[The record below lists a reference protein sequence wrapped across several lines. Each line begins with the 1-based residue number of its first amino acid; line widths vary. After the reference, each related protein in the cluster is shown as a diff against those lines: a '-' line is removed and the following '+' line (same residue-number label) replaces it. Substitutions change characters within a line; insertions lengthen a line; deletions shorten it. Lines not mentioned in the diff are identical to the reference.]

1 MARQLI
7 GRSWLARRV
16 KMRPQPASRIG
27 FSKQQPA
34 RFVVCGLDDTAREEN
49 SAV

>member
-7 GRSWLARRV
+7 GRSLVGAAGEDER
-16 KMRPQPASRIG
+16 QPASRIG
-27 FSKQQPA
+27 FSKQPA

>member
-7 GRSWLARRV
+7 GRSLAGAAGEDER
-16 KMRPQPASRIG
+16 QPASRIG